1 MAKSE
6 RAHLARLIYKT
17 RFARSVSRCEENHLM
32 YLTRESEIAIGILT
46 NFVHETEEAHTT
58 RKLAHRLG
66 VTKDHAARV
75 VAVLVRSGLLR
86 SRRGR
91 SGGVVLNVD
100 PESVS
105 VGMIL
110 RATQPV
116 IVRRPRTRNANPS
129 GTAGIFHMLAEATS
143 EYFIELADTCKIA
156 DVTPTKIGNS
166 KCRSRRLVPPVPF
179 TGETDS
185 LSQLNA
191 TI

>member
-1 MAKSE
+1 
-6 RAHLARLIYKT
+6 
-17 RFARSVSRCEENHLM
+17 M

-46 NFVHETEEAHTT
+46 NCIHEAEEAHTT

-75 VAVLVRSGLLR
+75 VAILVRNGLLQ

-91 SGGVVLNVD
+91 TGGVVLNVD
-100 PESVS
+100 PESLS

-116 IVRRPRTRNANPS
+116 IVRRPRTRNTNPS

-143 EYFIELADTCKIA
+143 EYFIELADTYKIA
-156 DVTPTKIGNS
+156 DVTPTKIDGS
-166 KCRSRRLVPPVPF
+166 KCRSRRLAPPVPSA
-179 TGETDS
+179 GETDAVRR
-185 LSQLNA
+185 LNA

>member
-1 MAKSE
+1 
-6 RAHLARLIYKT
+6 
-17 RFARSVSRCEENHLM
+17 M

-75 VAVLVRSGLLR
+75 VAILVRNGLLQ

-91 SGGVVLNVD
+91 TGGVVLNVD
-100 PESVS
+100 PESLS

-110 RATQPV
+110 RATQPT

-143 EYFIELADTCKIA
+143 DYFIELADTCKIT
-156 DVTPTKIGNS
+156 DVTPTKISSS
-166 KCRSRRLVPPVPF
+166 KCRSRRMTLPAPSA
-179 TGETDS
+179 GETEAVS
-185 LSQLNA
+185 RLNA

>member
-1 MAKSE
+1 
-6 RAHLARLIYKT
+6 
-17 RFARSVSRCEENHLM
+17 M

-46 NFVHETEEAHTT
+46 SFVHEAEEAHTT

-75 VAVLVRSGLLR
+75 IALLVRNGLLQ

-91 SGGVVLNVD
+91 AGGVILNVD
-100 PESVS
+100 PDSLS
-105 VGMIL
+105 VGMVL

-116 IVRRPRTRNANPS
+116 IVRRPRTRDTHPS
-129 GTAGIFHMLAEATS
+129 GTASIFHMLADATS

-156 DVTPTKIGNS
+156 DVTPTKISNS
-166 KCRSRRLVPPVPF
+166 KCRSQRLASPMP
-179 TGETDS
+179 TAAETEA
-185 LSQLNA
+185 LNRLNA